1 MSVKAHYVR
10 IGLFA
15 VVAAA
20 LGIAGIVVFGAAEI
34 FERTVLA
41 ETYFD
46 QSVQGLEVGS
56 DVKHRGVKI
65 GRIKEIGFVNEHY
78 TLDWNNPDQRKA
90 ARYVRI
96 VFSIKAS
103 GADTSSEQVNRM
115 IANGLRIRAD
125 QQGITGTLLL
135 QTDYRD
141 GIKPGEDLPIYWKP
155 DNMYIPSTPNT
166 MAELTTSLQKVFNR
180 VNDLDIE
187 AGVTG
192 FNETMKVIR
201 TAIEEAKIGE
211 LSAQIKLLT
220 QEARVS
226 NNRIRELLEGEQVRQ
241 IVGDTAVIMRN
252 VSIITE
258 GLTNSVPQIA
268 RSANDVA
275 KGLTLSVQH
284 QSQSLDEVTE
294 ELRKSLANV
303 NELLDTLKNYPSLMI
318 FGKPPK
324 PVE

>member
-1 MSVKAHYVR
+1 MSVKAHYVK

-15 VVAAA
+15 VTAAA
-20 LGIAGIVVFGAAEI
+20 LAIAGIVVFGAAEI

-96 VFSIKAS
+96 VFSIKSS
-103 GADTSSEQVNRM
+103 GIDSTLEHLNRQV
-115 IANGLRIRAD
+115 ANGLRIRAD

-155 DNMYIPSTPNT
+155 ENLYIPSTPNT

-192 FNETMKVIR
+192 FNDTMEVVR
-201 TAIEEAKIGE
+201 TAIEDAKVGE
-211 LSAQIKLLT
+211 LSEQIRLLAL
-220 QEARVS
+220 EVRAS
-226 NNRIRELLEGEQVRQ
+226 NNRVRELLEGEQVRQ
-241 IVGDTAVIMRN
+241 ILSDT
-252 VSIITE
+252 VSVMHNISVITE
-258 GLTNSVPQIA
+258 ELTNSVPKIA
-268 RSANDVA
+268 RSADETA

-284 QSQSLDEVTE
+284 QSQSLDEVTD
-294 ELRKSLANV
+294 ELKKSLANV